1 MGVCPWP
8 LVRPSWRA
16 QQVSRVRTLEV
27 RKPRSGP
34 TRQAKTQTK
43 TKTKMEMQR
52 KMEMEIELKMEM
64 ACVLEAWGGRA
75 LAVSSENDLY
85 LLLNLQ

>member
-34 TRQAKTQTK
+34 TRQAKTK
-43 TKTKMEMQR
+43 MEMEMQR